1 VSVIRPLKSTGGFP
15 NRVLAFDTE
24 THAVDPHVLEQ
35 RQQLTLG
42 YTSYQDYRSGAA
54 CDSRLFATVADF
66 WDTVES
72 LSRPCKSARFNINDD
87 AMLYV
92 VAHNAGFDLMVLRAE
107 AELESRG
114 WSLVGIPIYPKPLY
128 LEFEKEGR
136 RFILMNLANLYGF
149 IPLSKIGASLGFP
162 KGEPK
167 GCGECVDCKAGRMV
181 LCFRYRPDRGCVPGS
196 SWWRD
201 LSSYCRRDTE
211 IVVRAVQKW
220 NEFCIVN
227 ECGPFRFTAAGQAM
241 AAFRAN
247 DVADPDDEPDGAI
260 HPPDSSSVQ
269 KLERASYHGGLTD
282 VWRRGEFTHS
292 PGGSFKK
299 VDVNSMHPSQMASQL
314 YPRKLLAYASRGS
327 LRRLA
332 DHERVAKL
340 SGVLAEGHGVVA
352 RCLID
357 TDCPGVS
364 DSRLT
369 ALAPVSRDGKLIYP
383 SGRFE
388 AVLTTREAA
397 SCLRAGII
405 ADVVELAVY
414 ELADLFSGY
423 VARFN
428 DLKEQYSLDGN
439 EVFRQIS
446 KMFLNNL
453 YGKWGQLNPV
463 DMDLTPEMLADL
475 TSDWPA
481 GRHSEIY
488 VRHDGPDIT
497 VKRFMGHVS
506 ASEGRTKEGS
516 TSFCA
521 IAAHIVADSR
531 VALLEARALA
541 GYDEALYADTD
552 SMIVTETGFANLLA
566 AGAIH
571 NTALGKWKLEEEAE
585 SCELRA
591 PKDYRFGEHHK
602 RKGVR
607 LGAELAGWAS
617 DRAVD
622 GSFVDWS
629 PLPGP
634 GLYPVWRQ
642 TQFRSLVGALRAGDA
657 NSAVVSTVLK
667 LAKGTYM
674 KGSPDAET
682 GWVYPLRI

>member
-1 VSVIRPLKSTGGFP
+1 M
-15 NRVLAFDTE
+15 A
-24 THAVDPHVLEQ
+24 A
-35 RQQLTLG
+35 
-42 YTSYQDYRSGAA
+42 YRSG
-54 CDSRLFATVADF
+54 F
-66 WDTVES
+66 
-72 LSRPCKSARFNINDD
+72 
-87 AMLYV
+87 
-92 VAHNAGFDLMVLRAE
+92 
-107 AELESRG
+107 
-114 WSLVGIPIYPKPLY
+114 
-128 LEFEKEGR
+128 
-136 RFILMNLANLYGF
+136 
-149 IPLSKIGASLGFP
+149 
-162 KGEPK
+162 
-167 GCGECVDCKAGRMV
+167 
-181 LCFRYRPDRGCVPGS
+181 
-196 SWWRD
+196 
-201 LSSYCRRDTE
+201 
-211 IVVRAVQKW
+211 
-220 NEFCIVN
+220 
-227 ECGPFRFTAAGQAM
+227 
-241 AAFRAN
+241 
-247 DVADPDDEPDGAI
+247 VADPDSCPDEAI
-260 HPPDSSSVQ
+260 FPPDAAAVQ
-269 KLERASYHGGLTD
+269 RLERASYHGGLTD
-282 VWRRGEFTHS
+282 VWRRGEFIHD

-352 RCLID
+352 RVLVE
-357 TDCPGVS
+357 TDAAVGDP
-364 DSRLT
+364 RKA

-428 DLKEQYSLDGN
+428 ALKEQYSVSGN

-481 GRHSEIY
+481 GKHDQRY
-488 VRHDGPDIT
+488 ARHDGGPDIT
-497 VKRFMGHVS
+497 VRRFMGHLS

-571 NTALGKWKLEEEAE
+571 DTALGKWKLEEEAE

-622 GSFVDWS
+622 GGFVGWS
-629 PLPGP
+629 AVPGP

-667 LAKGTYM
+667 LAKGTYT
-674 KGSPDAET
+674 KGNPDLDT
-682 GWVYPLRI
+682 GWVYPLRL